1 MKKLGGLLKKI
12 GIVLVVLIAIAAI
25 FGGGSKD
32 KPSKTEDAPAQ
43 EQSEPQ
49 VESDEKEAE
58 PAAEAEAEEPS
69 EETNEGPSIATNS
82 KYAVTINGF
91 HLTEDYDG
99 APAIAIDYTFTNVSD
114 DDPTSMSLA
123 TSITVFQNGLE
134 CERAYFAD
142 DDGDNAS
149 SKVKAGN
156 SIDVTLAYKLQD
168 TTSDV
173 EDEVGQLFSWSDD
186 RLAYEVFQ
194 IA

>member
-12 GIVLVVLIAIAAI
+12 GIALVVLIAVVVVI
-25 FGGGSKD
+25 GCSD
-32 KPSKTEDAPAQ
+32 DQSSDTTETPAQ
-43 EQSEPQ
+43 EQSETQ
-49 VESDEKEAE
+49 ASEDEQG
-58 PAAEAEAEEPS
+58 EAEEEAA
-69 EETNEGPSIATNS
+69 EEADEGPSIATDS

-114 DDPTSMSLA
+114 DSPTSMDLA
-123 TSITVFQNGLE
+123 TTITVYQDGLE

-142 DDGDNAS
+142 DDGDNGS
-149 SKVKAGN
+149 SKVKAGK

-173 EDEVGQLFSWSDD
+173 EVEVAELFSWSDD
-186 RLAYEVFQ
+186 LLAYEVFQ